1 MAKGAATKEI
11 VTQKILE
18 TFEGAFVY
26 GKEIRLPYNEDGVPI
41 EIKVTLTCAKENVG
55 ESGSGPATSLNFEG
69 SDTKSAGPT
78 ATEIIK
84 PTEAE
89 KKNVETLLSS
99 LGL

>member
-55 ESGSGPATSLNFEG
+55 ESGSGPATSLNFEDNASPARG
-69 SDTKSAGPT
+69 KRA
-78 ATEIIK
+78 EVIK
-84 PTEAE
+84 PSEEE